1 MSRQTRQ
8 RIAHEAAR
16 IMVDDSVSNMMV
28 AKQKAMQRLGVQ
40 DKHLLPDNIEVESAL
55 TEYQQ
60 LFQSDQQTILLN
72 EFRKTAL
79 NAMIM
84 LKPFS
89 PRLTGSVLRGTA
101 TENDLVSIHVFS
113 DTPEEIHFHLA
124 DHQIPFEVDE
134 LQYCFGKNFAKNKM
148 TNIPACRFFAGE
160 IEVSLSIFPYNGLR
174 QAPLSTI
181 DEKPTKRADVEAVK
195 LLLKETL
202 NKC

>member
-16 IMVDDSVSNMMV
+16 IMTDDSVTNMMV

-55 TEYQQ
+55 SEYQQ
-60 LFQSDQQTILLN
+60 LFRSDQQKILLSD
-72 EFRKTAL
+72 FRQTAL

-101 TENDLVSIHVFS
+101 TENDFVSIHVFT
-113 DTPEEIHFHLA
+113 DTPEEIHFHLT
-124 DHQIPFEVDE
+124 DHKIPFEIDE
-134 LQYCFGKNFAKNKM
+134 HQYCFGKNCAKNKM
-148 TNIPACRFFAGE
+148 THTPACRFFAGDIE
-160 IEVSLSIFPYNGLR
+160 ISLSLFPYNGLR
-174 QAPLSTI
+174 QAPLSPI
-181 DEKPTKRADVEAVK
+181 DEKPMKRADTEAVK
-195 LLLKETL
+195 LLPSGG
-202 NKC
+202 